1 VTPIIRPACPRD
13 QNKEDSMRS
22 IISIPAAILTLCLA
36 VGSAQ
41 AEQCVGSG
49 TTTTFGA
56 NGTGWFEVKSG
67 QACQYAFSLMG
78 GGAVSNSRITVRPK
92 NGTAR
97 MLDATSFEYKAK
109 RGYKGPDTFAIEA
122 TGSSIFGSGKSVVTM
137 NVAVN

>member
-1 VTPIIRPACPRD
+1 
-13 QNKEDSMRS
+13 MRS
-22 IISIPAAILTLCLA
+22 IISIPAAILA
-36 VGSAQ
+36 VCMAAGSAQ
-41 AEQCVGSG
+41 AQQQCVGSG

-78 GGAVSNSRITVRPK
+78 GGSVSSSRITVRPR

-97 MLDATSFEYKAK
+97 MLTLTSFEYKPK
-109 RGYKGPDTFAIEA
+109 RGYRGSDTFAIEA